1 MLDKE
6 IIKKIS
12 LYIDAQYPVIHLDT
26 YEYIRIDRILNKVC
40 KEYEVYEYNS
50 SNGLM
55 DFKKKACIKEDI
67 KDLEVI
73 LDYFNKL
80 NPSILNGKVLVIK
93 DIKQYFSNHNIILK
107 LENLVKLVLKGID
120 FKIFLSGVISEF
132 PEEIKEYITTVKFRS
147 MNIYEIQEVINNF
160 ILEYNIEFVDNHFIE
175 ELCVLLKGFTE
186 YEIENVLSLAY
197 VTYGELSYKVKDLIL
212 SEKINI
218 TEKSNIFTLINDKVS
233 FDEIGGLHRLKIWIK
248 NKSIIY
254 DEICTKKPTEIN
266 IDIPKGVCIVGDAG
280 SGKSSFV
287 KATSKLF
294 NIPLLK
300 LDNMKLKQMRF
311 NKGGVE
317 YRIDKII
324 SYLERFSP
332 CVLWI
337 NEIELDDK
345 YFIKYLLEII
355 REKQIF
361 VFTMI
366 TSENKENQ
374 FKDFMLKKLVD
385 DIFILEPLNEKE
397 RTEILNIHLKKS
409 FKDINN
415 IDINYISKITE
426 GLNGVLIEKIVKYA
440 LENSIIEDKE
450 NINTEDIVEIVNY
463 NKLKQKVACLI

>member
-26 YEYIRIDRILNKVC
+26 YEDIRIDRILNKVC

-132 PEEIKEYITTVKFRS
+132 PEEIKEYITTVKFRT

-218 TEKSNIFTLINDKVS
+218 K
-233 FDEIGGLHRLKIWIK
+233 IGRAH
-248 NKSIIY
+248 
-254 DEICTKKPTEIN
+254 
-266 IDIPKGVCIVGDAG
+266 V
-280 SGKSSFV
+280 
-287 KATSKLF
+287 
-294 NIPLLK
+294 
-300 LDNMKLKQMRF
+300 
-311 NKGGVE
+311 
-317 YRIDKII
+317 
-324 SYLERFSP
+324 
-332 CVLWI
+332 
-337 NEIELDDK
+337 
-345 YFIKYLLEII
+345 
-355 REKQIF
+355 
-361 VFTMI
+361 
-366 TSENKENQ
+366 
-374 FKDFMLKKLVD
+374 
-385 DIFILEPLNEKE
+385 
-397 RTEILNIHLKKS
+397 
-409 FKDINN
+409 
-415 IDINYISKITE
+415 
-426 GLNGVLIEKIVKYA
+426 
-440 LENSIIEDKE
+440 
-450 NINTEDIVEIVNY
+450 
-463 NKLKQKVACLI
+463 